1 MQLMQKYEVDIDYC
15 PQCKGVWLDRGEM
28 DKIANI
34 QNKYEDAHY
43 QKYHYG
49 SIPKINP
56 LKFITLSKLTSR
68 RLDQTYKLRNFPSTD
83 GPM

>member
-15 PQCKGVWLDRGEM
+15 PQCNGVWLDRGEM

-34 QNKYEDAHY
+34 QYKYEDAHY

-49 SIPKINP
+49 GKNMMTTTTTM
-56 LKFITLSKLTSR
+56 ITI
-68 RLDQTYKLRNFPSTD
+68 TD
-83 GPM
+83 EERGAIYLILID